1 MELFDVIVN
10 NGEHYE
16 DKLIERFIIG
26 ALNTNEAEQI
36 ALRLFREHEWF
47 NEEEGYVIAS
57 PISET
62 DNGISI
68 ALK

>member
-1 MELFDVIVN
+1 MELFDVYVN

-16 DKLIERFIIG
+16 DKVIERFIIA

-36 ALRLFREHEWF
+36 ALRMFKDRDWY

-57 PISET
+57 PINST
-62 DNGISI
+62 DNGVSI
-68 ALK
+68 CLK